1 MSDFIKLPERHSK
14 PRAAGLSVLIDNG
27 YPLKFYEDVVV
38 SHHSLIDYIKFGWG
52 TALVTPSIK
61 EKIAIARAHNIE
73 VFMGGTFFEKSAVQ
87 NKVPE
92 YAAYLNKLGV
102 TWLEVSN
109 GTIDIDNTKKAEY
122 IRQLSGDFS
131 VLSEVGF
138 KDSERSLELYPA
150 QWVVYI
156 EQDFAAG
163 SKWVITEA
171 RESGTSGICRP
182 DGEIRFGLI
191 NEIANSGIDTEKMIF
206 EAPNK
211 NLQKYFIDH
220 FGANVNLANIA
231 FNDVIPLETLRLGL
245 RSDTLMMFEGEGNN
259 G

>member
-1 MSDFIKLPERHSK
+1 MLSNFIKMPMRQSK
-14 PRAAGLSVLIDNG
+14 PRATGLTVMIDNG
-27 YPLKFYEDVVV
+27 YSLKFYEDVVA
-38 SHHSLIDYIKFGWG
+38 SHHSLIDFIKFGWG
-52 TALVTPSIK
+52 TALITPMIR
-61 EKIAIARAHNIE
+61 EKIAIARAHDID
-73 VFMGGTFFEKSAVQ
+73 VFMGGTLFEKSAVQ

-92 YAAYLNKLGV
+92 YASYLNQLGV

-122 IRQLSGDFS
+122 IRQLAGDFN
-131 VLSEVGF
+131 VFSEVGF

-150 QWVVYI
+150 QWVEYI
-156 EQDFAAG
+156 QQDFAAG

-171 RESGTSGICRP
+171 RESGTSGICRA

-191 NEIANSGIDTEKMIF
+191 NEIANSGIDIDKMIF

-211 NLQKYFIDH
+211 NLQKYFIEH

-245 RSDTLMMFEGEGNN
+245 RSDTLMMFEERNQ
-259 G
+259 